1 MTDPALPHRSAEDEP
16 RDDRPSIAELD
27 RLRTEMTSGPF
38 RYDYQG
44 WIESMDRG
52 INHTGAETEVLVL
65 GARGAHADGEGTTE
79 LLNAAPALLEIAAAA
94 LLEHGPC
101 DHPEGRCGNG
111 SHFRGCPRFEG
122 QQRVRDALAKVR
134 R

>member
-1 MTDPALPHRSAEDEP
+1 MTDPALPHRSAEDVP
-16 RDDRPSIAELD
+16 PDDGPSIAELQ
-27 RLRTEMTSGPF
+27 RLTRVPVAEELAIDGP
-38 RYDYQG
+38 QCVECQ
-44 WIESMDRG
+44 ESFSILRG
-52 INHTGAETEVLVL
+52 RDPGSVCDPCAQYVVAEVLPV
-65 GARGAHADGEGTTE
+65 
-79 LLNAAPALLEIAAAA
+79 LLEIAAAA

-122 QQRVRDALAKVR
+122 QQRMHAALAKVR